1 MSLDH
6 LSHTQ
11 VSMFQRCPRQYYYR
25 YVLDIKS
32 PPGSALIRGTA
43 VDRAT
48 AHNFTQK
55 LDTGTDLPVDE
66 VTEVAAASF
75 DEAIDRAGG
84 ESQVDWR
91 EDDPGFIKDSSIGLT
106 ALHMRVHAPLIQP
119 TDVQVELHREVQDGI
134 DFVGFLDFETSP
146 TKVGDVKTGGRG
158 MGQEA
163 ADKDMQAH
171 AYAYLKGHAI
181 DFGFYRLIDSG
192 KARKAEIVQ
201 TDRTEAQID
210 WYEGAVKDVA
220 NAVLAGNFPPNPTST
235 LCSKR
240 WCGYFDRCGL
250 GRK

>member
-1 MSLDH
+1 
-6 LSHTQ
+6 
-11 VSMFQRCPRQYYYR
+11 MFNRCPRQYFYR

-32 PPGSALIRGTA
+32 PPGAALIRGQA

-48 AHNFTQK
+48 AHNLTQK
-55 LDTGTDLPVDE
+55 VDSGIDLPTEDVL
-66 VTEVAAASF
+66 EVAAASY

-84 ESQVDWR
+84 ESEVDWR
-91 EDDPGFIKDSSIGLT
+91 EGDPGFIKDSSIGLT

-146 TKVGDVKTGGRG
+146 TKVGDIKTGRRS
-158 MGQEA
+158 MRQEA

-192 KARKAEIVQ
+192 KTRKAEIVQ
-201 TDRTEAQID
+201 TDRTRAQID
-210 WYEGAVKDVA
+210 WYEDAVKEVA
-220 NAVLAGNFPPNPTST
+220 NAVLAGNFPPNPTSPM
-235 LCSKR
+235 CSKKY
-240 WCGYFDRCGL
+240 CGYWQKCGL
-250 GRK
+250 GNK